1 MISIPILSIGYQLID
16 CIKLSHSY
24 FGYNKNIMDSPKK
37 SEISPERRFVGRK
50 DKERLKELKRMHLEQ

>member
-1 MISIPILSIGYQLID
+1 
-16 CIKLSHSY
+16 
-24 FGYNKNIMDSPKK
+24 MDSPKK